1 MIPVV
6 PEVKVQSSQS
16 LPAGELDCLSCR
28 IVGTAA
34 FTSGTTGIIYSSL
47 SLKNGTVSYRFPIL
61 FFGSIDQEYVNYCI
75 IFLLI
80 YKLLKK
86 SLLRIT

>member
-6 PEVKVQSSQS
+6 PEVKVQSLQS

-34 FTSGTTGIIYSSL
+34 FSGISAYAYHLRSMAPKSEKGNRLFFLCFSL
-47 SLKNGTVSYRFPIL
+47 SAAAVAVTRF
-61 FFGSIDQEYVNYCI
+61 V
-75 IFLLI
+75 
-80 YKLLKK
+80 
-86 SLLRIT
+86 T

>member
-34 FTSGTTGIIYSSL
+34 FSGISAYA
-47 SLKNGTVSYRFPIL
+47 YH
-61 FFGSIDQEYVNYCI
+61 
-75 IFLLI
+75 
-80 YKLLKK
+80 
-86 SLLRIT
+86 LRSMA